1 MSYSY
6 FPLTPGAGVSTFS
19 VSFGGGWGWGG
30 GTMATLLS
38 LFKNFILL
46 SFIPLLMLFFLF
58 LIF

>member
-1 MSYSY
+1 M
-6 FPLTPGAGVSTFS
+6 STFS
-19 VSFGGGWGWGG
+19 VSFGGVWGWGG